1 MHCLG
6 LRIRRASSNE
16 SLRSARGVVAAD
28 ESGESV
34 AGESVADQSVAG
46 ESVADQSVTD
56 ESVGAERRRCRQRRT
71 TRDIVAD

>member
-34 AGESVADQSVAG
+34 ADESVTDESVAD
-46 ESVADQSVTD
+46 ESVTD
-56 ESVGAERRRCRQRRT
+56 ESVGAERHRCRQRRT

>member
-34 AGESVADQSVAG
+34 AGESVADQSV
-46 ESVADQSVTD
+46 TD

>member
-34 AGESVADQSVAG
+34 TDESVTD
-46 ESVADQSVTD
+46 ESVTD